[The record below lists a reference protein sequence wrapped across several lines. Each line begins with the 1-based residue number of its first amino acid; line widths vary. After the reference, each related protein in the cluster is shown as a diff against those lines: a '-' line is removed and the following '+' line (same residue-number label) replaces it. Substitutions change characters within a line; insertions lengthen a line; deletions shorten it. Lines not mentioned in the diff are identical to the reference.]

1 MLNFFYV
8 FKGKQIVNS
17 VVNLNSPSISNQLS
31 YAFKTDWILFQVIN
45 LLSYLLMER
54 QV

>member
-1 MLNFFYV
+1 MLNLFSYV

-17 VVNLNSPSISNQLS
+17 VVNLNSPNIFSQLN
-31 YAFKTDWILFQVIN
+31 YAFKADWILFQAIN

-54 QV
+54 